1 MVNWQTITLPKD
13 LEGLGLFQMRQRNQ
27 ALLAK
32 LCWRLA
38 MDQEVIWAK
47 MLTTKYL
54 SLNCLTEEG
63 RSLPYSK
70 IWNAF
75 KVGGPVY
82 VKGLKWTVNNGE
94 NINFWRDFWLPCGP
108 IRAEE
113 ELSVPQCVDP
123 NLDGMTH
130 RISFKLP
137 EKITSLIKATPFSID
152 PNSKD
157 TLTWAFSKD
166 GFFSL
171 KSTYLLVRGLNP
183 LNLVTPSMA

>member
-1 MVNWQTITLPKD
+1 
-13 LEGLGLFQMRQRNQ
+13 MRQRNQ

-54 SLNCLTEEG
+54 SLNRLTEEG

-75 KVGGPVY
+75 KVGGLVY

-108 IRAEE
+108 IRVEE